1 MASCLGDVMNRKRF
15 IKKMMGL
22 GFSRNFARKSAELL
36 QWTNLEAQAT
46 NRIRLAIQQSVYG
59 TVKPRKTQYREQM
72 RSYRD
77 WMAGFECWDMK
88 RYIFK

>member
-1 MASCLGDVMNRKRF
+1 MNRKRF

-36 QWTNLEAQAT
+36 QQMNLEAQAA
-46 NRIRLAIQQSVYG
+46 NRIRLAIQRSVYG
-59 TVKPRKTQYREQM
+59 TVKPRKPQYREPM

-77 WMAGFECWDMK
+77 WLAGFENWDMT
-88 RYIFK
+88 RYIH

>member
-1 MASCLGDVMNRKRF
+1 MNRKRF

-36 QWTNLEAQAT
+36 RQMNLEAQAT
-46 NRIRLAIQQSVYG
+46 NRIRLAIQRSVYG
-59 TVKPRKTQYREQM
+59 TVKPRKTQYREPM

-77 WMAGFECWDMK
+77 RLAGFECWDMT
-88 RYIFK
+88 RYIH